1 MMEGDTNKTLY
12 EAFKTLFRP
21 LARILIRNGIAFGT
35 LSDWAKKVYVDVAF
49 EEFGEPG
56 KKQTISR
63 VSALTGIFRK
73 EVKRLYELDEEAD
86 EGSAQR
92 YNRAIRVISGWVNDA
107 RFQEGVGKPR
117 DLPVEGEQGSFTA
130 LVKEYSGDIPTK
142 AMLSVL
148 RAAGTVTETEDGL
161 IRLEKRA
168 FIPGDDQ
175 QDKIHILG
183 TDVSELI
190 ETIDHNL
197 TAESDDLRYQRK
209 VSNTAVHEDALPVF
223 RNLSAQKSQEL
234 LEELDAW
241 LSRNEIH
248 SKDKDFDD
256 KARYVSLG
264 IYYYDRPAKTDDEEE
279 QS

>member
-1 MMEGDTNKTLY
+1 MEGDTHKTLY
-12 EAFKTLFRP
+12 ESFRTLFRP
-21 LARILIRNGIAFGT
+21 LARILIRNGVAFGT
-35 LSDWAKKVYVDVAF
+35 LSEWAKKVYVDVAF
-49 EEFGEPG
+49 EEFGESG

-63 VSALTGIFRK
+63 VSALTGVFRK
-73 EVKRLYELDEEAD
+73 EVKRLHELDEEAD

-107 RFQEGVGKPR
+107 KYQEGIGVPR
-117 DLPVEGEQGSFTA
+117 ELPVEGDKGSFAA

-148 RAAGTVTETEDGL
+148 KAAGTVSETADGN
-161 IRLEKRA
+161 IRLEKNA

-190 ETIDHNL
+190 ETIDHNI
-197 TAESDDLRYQRK
+197 TADPDDLRYQRK
-209 VSNTAVHEDALPVF
+209 VSNAAVHADALPVF
-223 RNLSAQKSQEL
+223 RNLSAKKSQEL

-241 LSRNEIH
+241 LARNEIH
-248 SKDKDFDD
+248 PKDDDYED

-264 IYYYDRPAKTDDEEE
+264 IYYYDRPAKTDEEE
-279 QS
+279 KS

>member
-1 MMEGDTNKTLY
+1 MEGDTHKTLY
-12 EAFKTLFRP
+12 ESFRTLFRP
-21 LARILIRNGIAFGT
+21 LARILIRNGVAFGT
-35 LSDWAKKVYVDVAF
+35 LSEWAKKVYVDVAF
-49 EEFGEPG
+49 EEFGESG

-63 VSALTGIFRK
+63 VSALTGVFRK
-73 EVKRLYELDEEAD
+73 EVKRLHELDEEAD

-107 RFQEGVGKPR
+107 KYQEGIGVPR
-117 DLPVEGEQGSFTA
+117 ELPVEGDKGSFAA

-148 RAAGTVTETEDGL
+148 KAAGTVSETADGN
-161 IRLEKRA
+161 IRLEQNA
-168 FIPGDDQ
+168 FIPSDDQ

-190 ETIDHNL
+190 ETIDHNI
-197 TAESDDLRYQRK
+197 TAESDDLRFQRK
-209 VSNTAVHEDALPVF
+209 VSNISVHADALPVF

-241 LSRNEIH
+241 LARNEIH
-248 SKDKDFDD
+248 PKDEEFDD

-264 IYYYDRPAKTDDEEE
+264 IYYYDRPAKTDDKDEK
-279 QS
+279 S